1 MAVRTQPCWPIGWF
15 LLAKVYE
22 MTTDD
27 NNTTHIY
34 AHPTRP
40 FVIVQ
45 AEQRSEAWFE
55 ARLSRVTGS
64 MASNVWDKTKKGE
77 RTAGWTTYQNQLL
90 AEALTGISADDVY
103 VTREMQR
110 GIELE
115 PVARNAI
122 ARHLGVVVRETGFLA
137 HNSLRAGSSLDGD
150 VDDFAAVIELKC
162 PKTTTHLGY
171 IEAGQLPDT
180 YAGQCL
186 HNLYISGAETLF
198 FGSFDDRL
206 PAHLQLFVKEV
217 HAKDMPL
224 EEYGRELDEFL
235 KQLEG
240 RIQALATPKTN

>member
-1 MAVRTQPCWPIGWF
+1 
-15 LLAKVYE
+15 
-22 MTTDD
+22 MTTDTF
-27 NNTTHIY
+27 NPEVQIY

-45 AEQRSEAWFE
+45 TEQRSEAWFE
-55 ARLSRVTGS
+55 SRLSRVTGS

-77 RTAGWTTYQNQLL
+77 RTAGWTSYQDQLL

-103 VTREMQR
+103 VTRDMQR

-115 PVARNAI
+115 PVARSAI
-122 ARHLGVVVRETGFLA
+122 ARRLGVVVRETGFLA
-137 HNSLRAGSSLDGD
+137 HNNLRIGSSLDGD
-150 VDDFAAVIELKC
+150 IDDFRAVVELKC
-162 PKTTTHLGY
+162 PKTTTHLRY
-171 IEAGQLPDT
+171 IEANVVPDT
-180 YAGQCL
+180 YMGQAL
-186 HNLYISGAETLF
+186 HNLYVSGADTLF

-224 EEYGRELDEFL
+224 EEYDRDLREFL

-240 RIQALATPKTN
+240 RIEALATPHTN

>member
-1 MAVRTQPCWPIGWF
+1 
-15 LLAKVYE
+15 
-22 MTTDD
+22 MTTDND
-27 NNTTHIY
+27 NNTAHFY

-40 FVIVQ
+40 FLIVQ

-64 MASNVWDKTKKGE
+64 MASNIWDKTKKGE
-77 RTAGWTTYQNQLL
+77 RVAGWTNYQDQLL
-90 AEALTGISADDVY
+90 AEALTGISADDVF

-115 PVARNAI
+115 PVARYAI
-122 ARHLGVVVRETGFLA
+122 SRRIGAVVRETGFLA
-137 HNSLRAGSSLDGD
+137 HKTLRAGSSLDGD
-150 VDDFAAVIELKC
+150 IDDFRAVVELKC
-162 PKTTTHLGY
+162 PKTTTHLRY
-171 IEAGQLPDT
+171 IEADALPDT
-180 YAGQCL
+180 YTGQCL

-224 EEYGRELDEFL
+224 EEYGRDLHEFL

-240 RIQALATPKTN
+240 RIEALATPHTN